1 MRRLLIALLAVLAT
15 VLGSATLLAGPASAE
30 DSTTSCTGVLSGQ
43 AGDENL
49 ADKSLVSMV
58 DNGNGTYTFTYSV
71 YVDRAPGSYRIR
83 DCIWIDSDGNGAYN
97 GETLVGSDEKDVDFV
112 ADGAGSSGRPHTRSR
127 RARTTQSA
135 TGQQCP
141 ERMPQ
146 RSVSP
151 TRATSCASTS
161 RRRRSSPRP
170 PWRSCCRSRELSS
183 PSGSSSGAAAPAAV
197 RPSQPDVGFRDQ

>member
-112 ADGAGSSGRPHTRSR
+112 ADGAGSSGETTYTITASPDDTVCDRAAVSGTDASAVGFTDKSNILCVDISSPPVIPEASLAILLPVSGALVAVGFFLWRR
-127 RARTTQSA
+127 RA
-135 TGQQCP
+135 
-141 ERMPQ
+141 
-146 RSVSP
+146 
-151 TRATSCASTS
+151 
-161 RRRRSSPRP
+161 
-170 PWRSCCRSRELSS
+170 
-183 PSGSSSGAAAPAAV
+183 SGGPALAA
-197 RPSQPDVGFRDQ
+197 